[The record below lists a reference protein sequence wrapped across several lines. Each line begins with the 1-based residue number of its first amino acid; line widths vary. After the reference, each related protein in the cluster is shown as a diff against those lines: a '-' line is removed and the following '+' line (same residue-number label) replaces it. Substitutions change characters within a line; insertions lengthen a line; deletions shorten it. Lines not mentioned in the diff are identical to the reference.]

1 MLEGDQLDDK
11 RVVLLSS
18 DAFPQR
24 KEVKAVPKAE
34 DAGATPDGTETLEG
48 EVAGAVEPALKRG
61 GSKVV
66 ESAQEDA

>member
-1 MLEGDQLDDK
+1 M
-11 RVVLLSS
+11 LSS

-34 DAGATPDGTETLEG
+34 DVGAAADGTETLEG
-48 EVAGAVEPALKRG
+48 HVAGAAEPALKRG

>member
-1 MLEGDQLDDK
+1 
-11 RVVLLSS
+11 LLSS

-34 DAGATPDGTETLEG
+34 DADATPDGGAATEG
-48 EVAGAVEPALKRG
+48 DVAGAAEPGLKRV
-61 GSKVV
+61 GSQVV